1 MGALLPT
8 VCLALASVIVPACR
22 TQGEART
29 LYVAGET
36 GDDANS
42 GMKGAPFQTWQRAIR
57 KARPGDT
64 ILIAPGVYRVEGPRQ
79 SGVTVDRSGT
89 ASQPIT
95 LGGDGGKAILDC
107 SGLSREAGVYC
118 LRVEADWWRFS
129 DVGVTGALQ
138 NSDGAWSSGFYII
151 NSSDNVFERVSSFEN
166 QGPGIVITGDSRR
179 NTIIDCELYSNYD
192 PLADTPGGNADGI
205 QFTQL
210 PSAAV
215 GNSVDGCRAAWN
227 SDDGFDLWESEAAVV
242 IRNSYAIQNG
252 FVPGTAVPAGDGVG
266 FKLGRNQTGPNHQIL
281 DNTAVE
287 NRGAGFDNND
297 ASAPATL
304 IGNEEYGNLA
314 DHQW

>member
-1 MGALLPT
+1 
-8 VCLALASVIVPACR
+8 
-22 TQGEART
+22 
-29 LYVAGET
+29 
-36 GDDANS
+36 
-42 GMKGAPFQTWQRAIR
+42 
-57 KARPGDT
+57 
-64 ILIAPGVYRVEGPRQ
+64 
-79 SGVTVDRSGT
+79 
-89 ASQPIT
+89 
-95 LGGDGGKAILDC
+95 
-107 SGLSREAGVYC
+107 
-118 LRVEADWWRFS
+118 
-129 DVGVTGALQ
+129 
-138 NSDGAWSSGFYII
+138 
-151 NSSDNVFERVSSFEN
+151 VFERVSSFEN